1 MLIEALSTAR
11 DLGRLHEIASALI
24 RHGMGDLVRRLRL
37 AAALERAGRM
47 LHWRAVEGLAARTP
61 QERLR
66 QLLEDLGPTFVKL
79 GQILAG
85 RTDLLGPEWTE
96 ELAKL
101 QETAAPPPA
110 EETLAQLVED
120 LGAPPEEI
128 FARFQA
134 EPLGAASIAQVYR
147 AALEDGTE
155 VVLKVRRPGIK
166 EVVEAD
172 LRLLSRLAERA
183 EREIPELRR
192 FRPRILIRQFGRSL
206 RDELD
211 MRVEARNAERL
222 RANLEDN
229 HELTIPRV
237 YGRWTCERLYVMDFL
252 DGTSLARWIREGRDP
267 GVDSRRVARIGAEA
281 ILKMVLVDGFFHAD
295 PHPGNIVVLADERV
309 GLLDF
314 GMIGRL
320 SEQRRIEF
328 LRLMLAVVERSDADV
343 VDILLGWSAGMDTDV
358 ELLAQDCA
366 AFIDAYNGVELKDL
380 DVRMLLMDITSILR
394 NNDLFMP
401 HDVAL
406 LIKVFVTLE
415 SMGRALDPEFVIA
428 EHMEPFARRA
438 LEEHGSPLAIM
449 QRGTREIRRVLADLP
464 RDLRKLVRGLS
475 QGNLRVDIGVNELD
489 AFGAQLNRSAN
500 RVTMG
505 LVTAAFIV
513 GTSIALTVSGGPRL
527 FGLPAFALLCFLSS
541 LVAGVWLLW
550 SIARSGRR

>member
-24 RHGMGDLVRRLRL
+24 RHGMGDLVRRMRI

-47 LHWRAVEGLAARTP
+47 LHWRAVEGLAARSP

-66 QLLEDLGPTFVKL
+66 VLLEDLGPTFVKL

-85 RTDLLGPEWTE
+85 RTDLLGPEWTD

-101 QETAAPPPA
+101 QESSRAAEP
-110 EETLAQLVED
+110 EDTRAQMIED
-120 LGAPPEEI
+120 LGAPPEEV
-128 FARFQA
+128 FVRFEA

-147 AALEDGTE
+147 AELEDGTP
-155 VVLKVRRPGIK
+155 VAIKVRRPGIK
-166 EVVEAD
+166 EVVDAD
-172 LRLLSRLAERA
+172 LRLLTRLAERA

-192 FRPRILIRQFGRSL
+192 FRPRILVRQFARSL

-211 MRVEARNAERL
+211 LRVESRHAEHL
-222 RANLEDN
+222 RADLKDDPDMS
-229 HELTIPRV
+229 IPRV
-237 YGRWTCERLYVMDFL
+237 HGQWTCERLYVMDYFAG
-252 DGTSLARWIREGRDP
+252 DSLSKWIREGGEPDEQ
-267 GVDSRRVARIGAEA
+267 SRRVARIGARA
-281 ILKMVLVDGFFHAD
+281 VLRMVLVDGFFHAD
-295 PHPGNIVVLADERV
+295 PHPGNIVLLEDERV

-314 GMIGRL
+314 GMVGRL
-320 SEQRRIEF
+320 NEARRIEF
-328 LRLMLAVVERSDADV
+328 LRLMLAVVERNDTDV
-343 VDILLGWSAGMDTDV
+343 VDILLGWSHGDGTDV
-358 ELLAQDCA
+358 ELLAQDCS
-366 AFIDAYNGVELKDL
+366 AFIDAYHGVELKDL
-380 DVRMLLMDITSILR
+380 DVRMLLADITGILR

-401 HDVAL
+401 QDVAL

-415 SMGRALDPEFVIA
+415 SMGRALDPEFVMA
-428 EHMEPFARRA
+428 EHIEPFARQA
-438 LEEHGSPLAIM
+438 LQDHGSPLAIM
-449 QRGTREIRRVLADLP
+449 QRGTREMRRVLSDLP

-475 QGNLRVDIGVNELD
+475 RGNLRVDVGVNDLD
-489 AFGAQLNRSAN
+489 RFGAQLDRSAN

-513 GTSIALTVSGGPRL
+513 GTSIALTVSGGPRI

-541 LVAGVWLLW
+541 LVAGIWLLW